1 MTHVLRMHNNTVVRY
16 SISPMLEMRKIAA
29 KEERNLFAEGIPVEG
44 VEITVT
50 FLPFYVKVKFM
61 GRIVDLMVF
70 Y

>member
-1 MTHVLRMHNNTVVRY
+1 
-16 SISPMLEMRKIAA
+16 MLEMRKIAA
-29 KEERNLFAEGIPVEG
+29 KETFFAEGIPVEG